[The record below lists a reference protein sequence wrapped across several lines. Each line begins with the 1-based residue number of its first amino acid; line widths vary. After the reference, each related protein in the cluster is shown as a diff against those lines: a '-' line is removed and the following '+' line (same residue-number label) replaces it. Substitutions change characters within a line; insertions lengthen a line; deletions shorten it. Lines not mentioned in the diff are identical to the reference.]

1 MSAAL
6 AAAGSGEVAGV
17 RIEEVGGWPGV
28 LGRLFAGRTLSS
40 DEAEAVLVEIL
51 AGRATPAQVGAFV
64 ASLRVRGETAGEMT
78 GLVRAMRRFAERVP
92 TSADVVDTCGTGGD
106 GSGSVNIST
115 MAAFVVAGA
124 GVPVCKHGGRAASSR
139 SGSADVLEALGVAI
153 ELGPE
158 GVSACIEAVGMGF
171 CFAPRFHPAM
181 RNVAPVRR
189 ELGTATVFNFLGP
202 LVNPAGA
209 RRQVVGVA
217 VEGLE
222 ERLAEVLAAEG
233 AERALVV
240 RSDDG
245 LDELSTAVPSTM
257 VEVTE
262 GGELRR
268 LRLEPSR
275 LGLRPLDRE
284 ALAGGAPAENAA
296 TLRAVL
302 EGRAEGVADVVLLNA
317 AAGIVV
323 AGQSDDL
330 ESALELAERS
340 LQSGRAAAVLE
351 GLVRRSQLE
360 WEREQGSPEGAA
372 PER

>member
-1 MSAAL
+1 MSSGL
-6 AAAGSGEVAGV
+6 AEAEPGEVAAVG
-17 RIEEVGGWPGV
+17 IDEVGGWPGV

-64 ASLRVRGETAGEMT
+64 ASLRVRQETAGEMT

-158 GVSACIEAVGMGF
+158 GVAACIEAVGMGF

-217 VEGLE
+217 VAGLE

-257 VEVTE
+257 VEVSA
-262 GGELRR
+262 GGELHRHR
-268 LRLEPSR
+268 LDPSR
-275 LGLRPLDRE
+275 FGLRPLDRE
-284 ALAGGAPAENAA
+284 ALVGGAPAENALA
-296 TLRAVL
+296 VRAVL
-302 EGRAEGVADVVLLNA
+302 EGRAGGVADVVLLNA

-323 AGQSDDL
+323 AGRSDDF

-351 GLVRRSQLE
+351 GLIRCSQVE
-360 WEREQGSPEGAA
+360 WEREQESSGGSGRKA
-372 PER
+372 

>member
-1 MSAAL
+1 MSSGL
-6 AAAGSGEVAGV
+6 AEAEPGEVAAVG
-17 RIEEVGGWPGV
+17 IDEVGGWPGV

-64 ASLRVRGETAGEMT
+64 ASLRVRQETAGEMT

-158 GVSACIEAVGMGF
+158 GVAACIEAVGMGF

-189 ELGTATVFNFLGP
+189 ELGE
-202 LVNPAGA
+202 
-209 RRQVVGVA
+209 RRK
-217 VEGLE
+217 
-222 ERLAEVLAAEG
+222 R
-233 AERALVV
+233 
-240 RSDDG
+240 
-245 LDELSTAVPSTM
+245 
-257 VEVTE
+257 
-262 GGELRR
+262 
-268 LRLEPSR
+268 
-275 LGLRPLDRE
+275 
-284 ALAGGAPAENAA
+284 
-296 TLRAVL
+296 
-302 EGRAEGVADVVLLNA
+302 
-317 AAGIVV
+317 
-323 AGQSDDL
+323 
-330 ESALELAERS
+330 
-340 LQSGRAAAVLE
+340 
-351 GLVRRSQLE
+351 
-360 WEREQGSPEGAA
+360 
-372 PER
+372 